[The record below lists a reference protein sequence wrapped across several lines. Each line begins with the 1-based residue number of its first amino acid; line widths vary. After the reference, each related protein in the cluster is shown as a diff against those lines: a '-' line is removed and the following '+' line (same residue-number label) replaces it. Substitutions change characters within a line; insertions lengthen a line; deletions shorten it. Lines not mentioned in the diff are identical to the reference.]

1 MKGRLKRCRSAC
13 LSDECRTVFFITWA
27 HNKNMQD
34 GEWQANIKIQVLD
47 HMFIRWDQSVGG
59 HYFHLLL
66 EQKNEIH
73 TFADGL
79 TIHNL
84 LSCVWAVLSWRTQ
97 DEHHYQEPGLM
108 LNSKQRAYLGSFI
121 GGLVNKETGMTSK
134 DKRLVYLV
142 EMRHCRLSA
151 KNGWSGN
158 LKSHVGH
165 RRQPEWG
172 ISRAN
177 KRIR

>member
-1 MKGRLKRCRSAC
+1 M
-13 LSDECRTVFFITWA
+13 D
-27 HNKNMQD
+27 MQD
-34 GEWQANIKIQVLD
+34 GGWQVLG
-47 HMFIRWDQSVGG
+47 HMISRWDQSVGG
-59 HYFHLLL
+59 YYFYLLL

-73 TFADGL
+73 TFADCL

-84 LSCVWAVLSWRTQ
+84 LSCVWAVLPWRTQ
-97 DEHHYQEPGLM
+97 DEHHHQELGLM

-121 GGLVNKETGMTSK
+121 GGLLNKEIGMTNK

-142 EMRHCRLSA
+142 EMRHCRLSI

-158 LKSHVGH
+158 LKSHFGQ
-165 RRQPEWG
+165 RRRPEWG